1 MGWLFIMLL
10 ILTACVIISGIGVL
24 FLLIYSLL

>member
-1 MGWLFIMLL
+1 MRWLFMLL